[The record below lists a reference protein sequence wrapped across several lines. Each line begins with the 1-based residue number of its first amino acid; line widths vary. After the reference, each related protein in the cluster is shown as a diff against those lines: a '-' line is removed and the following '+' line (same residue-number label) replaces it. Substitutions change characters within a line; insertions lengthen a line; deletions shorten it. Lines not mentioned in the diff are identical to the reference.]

1 MTSLTKNKEIHGS
14 VHASGQSNNLHDSH
28 SILVRNI
35 FRFSAINT
43 ARSSDSNLE
52 LYPLKC
58 HHDLII
64 ELLGHLITAISH
76 ASEGMGSPEVSHCY
90 TVELLR

>member
-1 MTSLTKNKEIHGS
+1 MTITM
-14 VHASGQSNNLHDSH
+14 NNSEGHT
-28 SILVRNI
+28 LVRNI

-90 TVELLR
+90 TGNNTNKSAPT

>member
-1 MTSLTKNKEIHGS
+1 MAKAIIYMIHI
-14 VHASGQSNNLHDSH
+14 ASFLSSEQ
-28 SILVRNI
+28 RNI
-35 FRFSAINT
+35 FRCAINT
-43 ARSSDSNLE
+43 AESSDSNLE

-64 ELLGHLITAISH
+64 GLLGHLITAISH
-76 ASEGMGSPEVSHCY
+76 AFEGMGSPEVSHCY

>member
-1 MTSLTKNKEIHGS
+1 MAKAIIYMIHI
-14 VHASGQSNNLHDSH
+14 ASFLSSEQ
-28 SILVRNI
+28 RNI
-35 FRFSAINT
+35 FRCNKHS
-43 ARSSDSNLE
+43 RSSDSNLE

-64 ELLGHLITAISH
+64 GLLGHLITAISH
-76 ASEGMGSPEVSHCY
+76 AFEGMGSPEVSHCY